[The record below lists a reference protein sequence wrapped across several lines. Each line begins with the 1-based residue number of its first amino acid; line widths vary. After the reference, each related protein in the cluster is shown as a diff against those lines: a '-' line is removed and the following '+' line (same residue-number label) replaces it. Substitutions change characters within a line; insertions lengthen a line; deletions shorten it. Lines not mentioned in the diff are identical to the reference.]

1 MSKTVDGQRAA
12 DAAKNRW
19 RLMAQ
24 VFTDLARVARLREE
38 GMSMDDIAIRLQ
50 WSRATLH
57 RWLEAAEV
65 MQRKGIRMTESKKP

>member
-1 MSKTVDGQRAA
+1 
-12 DAAKNRW
+12 
-19 RLMAQ
+19 MAQ